1 MLIAIDGWRTGVTFS
16 ASHFIPGHEGCERLH
31 GHSFAIHVKVE
42 GDKGPSGM
50 VMDFVPLKRALKEV
64 ARDFDHKMLIAGR
77 SKAVRREGEGI
88 VYDSHGKTFVFPK
101 EETTELDIEYTT
113 AENLAE
119 YVVDR
124 LIKNLGFPETVREV
138 TIGIDE
144 GGGQVAWVS
153 RNL

>member
-1 MLIAIDGWRTGVTFS
+1 MTFS

-50 VMDFVPLKRALKEV
+50 VMDFVSLKRALKEM

-77 SKAVRREGEGI
+77 SKAVRREGETI
-88 VYDSHGKTFVFPK
+88 VYDSHGKTFVFP
-101 EETTELDIEYTT
+101 EDETTELDIEYAT

-124 LIKNLGFPETVREV
+124 LIKKLDFPETVREV